1 MRKSDRKNIRRFI
14 EGLYFDDTE
23 RITATLKELFGVP
36 RNDENEDYL
45 IIALYEACK
54 NGKLK
59 PCSETAATIGALII
73 KANPHREILRAIAHG
88 INDPVVSRDSNW
100 LDDVI
105 FKDTD
110 IPVEAR
116 QEFWESINRV
126 QEVKRLFAQ
135 APHTDAIDERC
146 EPIPLPVD
154 QTVPSLEK
162 WTEDDV

>member
-1 MRKSDRKNIRRFI
+1 M
-14 EGLYFDDTE
+14 
-23 RITATLKELFGVP
+23 
-36 RNDENEDYL
+36 
-45 IIALYEACK
+45 
-54 NGKLK
+54 
-59 PCSETAATIGALII
+59 LII

-162 WTEDDV
+162 RTEDDV